1 MWRNDFCRLPGA
13 ADHIRRQRPDI
24 ADGDADPVL
33 VLVEG
38 RTAVIGS
45 ADLDTAAFQMG
56 G

>member
-1 MWRNDFCRLPGA
+1 MLLTISADDVGTLLA
-13 ADHIRRQRPDI
+13 ADP
-24 ADGDADPVL
+24 DPVL